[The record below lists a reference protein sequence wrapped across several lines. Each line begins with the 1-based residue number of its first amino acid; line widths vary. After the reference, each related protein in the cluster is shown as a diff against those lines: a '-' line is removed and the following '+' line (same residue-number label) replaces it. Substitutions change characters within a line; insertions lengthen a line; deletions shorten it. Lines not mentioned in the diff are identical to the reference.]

1 MNKTDR
7 SLLIIMD
14 WKPPAN
20 WTFLSSL
27 THLFG
32 SVEIH
37 ATDVP
42 KSFNNRL
49 EKVFKVWKGYLLS
62 TLHVSFRA
70 SRYDVIYAW
79 HAVMGLIL
87 AGILRLAH
95 IQKPRVVI
103 AQFIEPDRGDGWMQR
118 LRQAFVRYGLKRVD
132 LVLTFSSIEVT
143 RYRQQFKA
151 GHTQFDFIPLGYDF
165 SSQPVSDEGYIFSGG
180 RSNRDYQ
187 TLVEAVKDNPVAT
200 HIVAQ
205 RHNLQG
211 ILLPDHI
218 QAYYGVF
225 GVEFDRFIANAHMV
239 VVPLDRAD
247 ESSGQLVVLQA
258 MAYGKPVIVTE
269 NAGILDYIEP
279 GTDALVVPPHDSQAL
294 RRAILRISG
303 DHDLWQQ
310 LSHAGQQRAQDYT
323 LHRFAHRVAGRLALF
338 LDA

>member
-1 MNKTDR
+1 MTQTDR
-7 SLLIIMD
+7 SLLILMD
-14 WKPPAN
+14 WTPPED
-20 WTFLSSL
+20 WTFLSCL
-27 THLFG
+27 TPMFG
-32 SVEIH
+32 SIEVH
-37 ATDVP
+37 AADVP
-42 KSFNNRL
+42 KSFNSRL
-49 EKVFKVWKGYLLS
+49 EKVIKVWKHYVIS
-62 TLHVSFRA
+62 TLSVSFRA

-95 IQKPRVVI
+95 IEKPRVII

-118 LRQAFVRYGLKRVD
+118 LRRAFVRYCLQRVD
-132 LVLTFSSIEVT
+132 LVLTFSSIEVP
-143 RYRQQFKA
+143 RYRQQFRA

-165 SSQPVSDEGYIFSGG
+165 SSQPTGDEGYIFSGG

-187 TLVEAVKDNPVAT
+187 TLVEALRDDAIPT
-200 HIVAQ
+200 RIVAQ
-205 RHNLQG
+205 RHNLDG
-211 ILLPDHI
+211 IHLSHHI

-225 GVEFDRFIANAHMV
+225 GVEFDRLIANAHLV

-269 NAGILDYIEP
+269 NAGILDYIDP

-294 RRAILRISG
+294 RRAILRVFG

-310 LSHAGQQRAQDYT
+310 LSRAGQQRARDYT
-323 LHRFAHRVAGRLALF
+323 LHRFADRVASRLALF